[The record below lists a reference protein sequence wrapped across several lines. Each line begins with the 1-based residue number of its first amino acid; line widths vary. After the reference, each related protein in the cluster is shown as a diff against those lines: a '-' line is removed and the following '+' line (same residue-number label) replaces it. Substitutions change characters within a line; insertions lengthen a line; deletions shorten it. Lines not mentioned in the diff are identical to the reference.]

1 MSEPLYIDVPWLLDV
16 QDAALGTEDVSV
28 TDYSALVAAAARHR
42 TRMPTLAAS
51 NPDSAWR
58 AAALLHTI
66 VRLEPL
72 PHRNSLFA
80 AFVTGQYMDQSGEG
94 IDPPYGALSDLIKK
108 VRETRLSIYDVAEA
122 LRSWRI

>member
-1 MSEPLYIDVPWLLDV
+1 MSEILYIDVSWLLDV
-16 QDAALGTEDVSV
+16 QDIALGHDDVSV
-28 TDYSALVAAAARHR
+28 TDYSALVAAVARHR

-51 NPDSAWR
+51 NPDAAWR

-72 PHRNSLFA
+72 PHRSSLFA
-80 AFVTGQYMDQSGEG
+80 AFVAGQYLDQCGEG

-108 VRETRLSIYDVAEA
+108 ARGTRLSIYEIADA